1 MTWQPEDDARDE
13 AEVLEEEVIAEE
25 LAARL
30 LQDVCADWLDGGETI
45 AVVVGDRSS
54 TGVVIHAGEDF
65 LTLRSQ
71 RGEVDVRFD
80 AIVSMAP
87 EADGHG
93 PAARRTAHPARFS
106 GRLRELQA
114 TGQRVHLSGSKL
126 DREDVLIVVV
136 AADHLLTEFR
146 GRALVVPM
154 GAFDCV
160 TRAPLKTSSG
170 GQVQ

>member
-1 MTWQPEDDARDE
+1 MSWQPEDDARDE

-30 LQDVCADWLDGGETI
+30 LQDVCAEWLDGGESVV
-45 AVVVGDRSS
+45 VVVGGRSLP
-54 TGVVIHAGEDF
+54 GVVVHAGEDF

-71 RGEVDVRFD
+71 RGDIDVRFD

-93 PAARRTAHPARFS
+93 RVARRTAHPARFS
-106 GRLRELQA
+106 GRLREIQA
-114 TGQRVHLSGSKL
+114 TGERVGLSGLNL
-126 DREDVLIVVV
+126 DSAGVLIVVV
-136 AADHLLTEFR
+136 AADHLLTEYR

-154 GAFDCV
+154 GAFDYIIRGSFGAS
-160 TRAPLKTSSG
+160 TDSPSS
-170 GQVQ
+170 